1 MKLSL
6 GNEPLA
12 ASCALEAGSNARVE
26 GDLAQSVARDTLLY
40 AVCRFIRR
48 SGTLRR
54 EYVWASCRLR
64 LENGRA
70 RRPQRRCFVAPAPL
84 LELPCGWVAVNVSVG
99 PAGVTVER
107 IGLYAKQAFAQAAVE
122 RR

>member
-1 MKLSL
+1 MKLIL

-12 ASCALEAGSNARVE
+12 ASCALEAGKNVRVE
-26 GDLAQSVARDTLLY
+26 GDLASSVPRDTLLY
-40 AVCRFIRR
+40 AVCRFIRH
-48 SGTLRR
+48 SGTLSRR
-54 EYVWASCRLR
+54 YVWTSCRLR
-64 LENGRA
+64 LESGRA

-84 LELPCGWVAVNVSVG
+84 LQLPRGWAAVNVSVG

-107 IGLYAKQAFAQAAVE
+107 VTLCTSLDRAQAAA